1 MMSDFFESFLTP
13 PPLSRYLPPIIQFFQ
28 TSPPPLKSDI
38 IYERSLI
45 VIGNLDLQCM
55 VNGTH
60 IHSRKSFVPCVF
72 RYCKANP
79 LTRAVHLVMGK
90 KCLTLQYPPSL
101 LYVRQGRQIRQVLR
115 IALNE
120 KNASNFLFI
129 LSIYPGLKRK
139 GIKKE
144 KYQCFFF
151 YPHVALKSI
160 QYR

>member
-1 MMSDFFESFLTP
+1 MTTTKMLLLPFQALFLYEKHP
-13 PPLSRYLPPIIQFFQ
+13 YLKKNLPPEVLYRHFQNPNVYCNSLFYKLETGRIQEKH
-28 TSPPPLKSDI
+28 LYRGI
-38 IYERSLI
+38 I

-101 LYVRQGRQIRQVLR
+101 LYVRQGRQIR
-115 IALNE
+115 
-120 KNASNFLFI
+120 
-129 LSIYPGLKRK
+129 
-139 GIKKE
+139 
-144 KYQCFFF
+144 
-151 YPHVALKSI
+151 
-160 QYR
+160 

>member
-1 MMSDFFESFLTP
+1 MPNWIFLDSWPKILLFRTHHLWNSTTELMLIFILNF
-13 PPLSRYLPPIIQFFQ
+13 LSNTHNLKKNLPPEELYRHFQNPNVYCNSLFYKLETGRIQEKH
-28 TSPPPLKSDI
+28 LYRGI
-38 IYERSLI
+38 I

-101 LYVRQGRQIRQVLR
+101 LYVRQGRQIR
-115 IALNE
+115 
-120 KNASNFLFI
+120 
-129 LSIYPGLKRK
+129 
-139 GIKKE
+139 
-144 KYQCFFF
+144 
-151 YPHVALKSI
+151 
-160 QYR
+160 